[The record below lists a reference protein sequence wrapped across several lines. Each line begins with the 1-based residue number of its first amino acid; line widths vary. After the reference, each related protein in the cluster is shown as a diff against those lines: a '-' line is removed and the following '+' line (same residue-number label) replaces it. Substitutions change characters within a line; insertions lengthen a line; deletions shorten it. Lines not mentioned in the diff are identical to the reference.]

1 MAFLGSL
8 KPRLGAENSVVVSLG
23 VAALVIGIYSSK
35 VGPVADAHATG
46 ANDGNM
52 LASVKKAGWESVALT
67 VGLALLT
74 QDANIVILGGATI
87 VAEELAY
94 RHAIMA
100 SPDTGQIQVTQASYA
115 PAGGQPGALASGG
128 ASVSGLGLSGM
139 VEAQA
144 G

>member
-1 MAFLGSL
+1 MAFNL

-23 VAALVIGIYSSK
+23 VAALIVGIYSSK

-52 LASVKKAGWESVALT
+52 LASVKKAGWESAALML
-67 VGLALLT
+67 GLALLT

-87 VAEELAY
+87 ISEELSY
-94 RHAIMA
+94 RHAIM
-100 SPDTGQIQVTQASYA
+100 SNPDTGQIQVTAASYA
-115 PAGGQPGALASGG
+115 PAGGTGPTGPAPAGYSASG
-128 ASVSGLGLSGM
+128 M
-139 VEAQA
+139 IEAQA

>member
-1 MAFLGSL
+1 MAFSI

-23 VAALVIGIYSSK
+23 AAALIIGIYSAK
-35 VGPVADAHATG
+35 LGPVADAHATA

-52 LASVKKAGWESVALT
+52 LASVKKAGWESTALA

-74 QDANIVILGGATI
+74 QDPNIVILGGATI
-87 VAEELAY
+87 IAEELTY

-100 SPDTGQIQVTQASYA
+100 SPETGQIDLTPLSYA
-115 PAGGQPGALASGG
+115 PAGGQAPEAGAAPSGG
-128 ASVSGLGLSGM
+128 YSSGIL
-139 VEAQA
+139 EAVA

>member
-1 MAFLGSL
+1 MAFNL

-23 VAALVIGIYSSK
+23 VAALIIGIYSSK
-35 VGPVADAHATG
+35 VGPVADAHATS

-87 VAEELAY
+87 VSEELAY

-100 SPDTGQIQVTQASYA
+100 NPDTGQIDLSPASYA
-115 PAGGQPGALASGG
+115 PAGSPVQAAAPAGPT
-128 ASVSGLGLSGM
+128 VGLSGM
-139 VEAQA
+139 IEAQA

>member
-1 MAFLGSL
+1 MAFNL

-23 VAALVIGIYSSK
+23 VAALIIGIYNAK
-35 VGPVADAHATG
+35 VGPVADAHATA

-52 LASVKKAGWESVALT
+52 LASIKKAGWESVALML
-67 VGLALLT
+67 GLALLT

-87 VAEELAY
+87 ISEELSY

-100 SPDTGQIQVTQASYA
+100 NPETGQIDLTPASYA
-115 PAGGQPGALASGG
+115 PAGGSAPQLSVVPAGIGASG
-128 ASVSGLGLSGM
+128 M
-139 VEAQA
+139 IEAQA

>member
-1 MAFLGSL
+1 MAFNL

-23 VAALVIGIYSSK
+23 VAALIVGIYSSK
-35 VGPVADAHATG
+35 VGPVADAHATA

-52 LASVKKAGWESVALT
+52 LAATKKAGWESTALM

-87 VAEELAY
+87 ISEELAY

-100 SPDTGQIQVTQASYA
+100 NPDTGQIDLTPASYA
-115 PAGGQPGALASGG
+115 PAGGQAPQLGAAPSGGYASGI
-128 ASVSGLGLSGM
+128 L
-139 VEAQA
+139 EAVA

>member
-1 MAFLGSL
+1 MALNL

-23 VAALVIGIYSSK
+23 VAALIVGIYSAK
-35 VGPVADAHATG
+35 VGPVADAHATP

-52 LASVKKAGWESVALT
+52 LAATKKAGFESAALM

-87 VAEELAY
+87 ISEELTY
-94 RHAIMA
+94 RHAIM
-100 SPDTGQIQVTQASYA
+100 SNPDTGQIDLTPASYA
-115 PAGGQPGALASGG
+115 PAGGQVAEPGAAPSGG
-128 ASVSGLGLSGM
+128 SSSGIL
-139 VEAQA
+139 EAVA

>member
-1 MAFLGSL
+1 MAFSL

-35 VGPVADAHATG
+35 VGPVADAHATA

-74 QDANIVILGGATI
+74 QDANIMILGGATI
-87 VAEELAY
+87 VAEELGY
-94 RHAIMA
+94 RHAIM
-100 SPDTGQIQVTQASYA
+100 SNPDTGKIDLTAASYA
-115 PAGGQPGALASGG
+115 PAGSPVQAAAPAGPQVG
-128 ASVSGLGLSGM
+128 VSGM
-139 VEAQA
+139 IEAQA

>member
-1 MAFLGSL
+1 MAFNL

-23 VAALVIGIYSSK
+23 VAALIIGIYGSK
-35 VGPVADAHATG
+35 VGPVADAHATT

-52 LASVKKAGWESVALT
+52 LASVKKAGWESVVLT

-74 QDANIVILGGATI
+74 QDSNIVILGGATI
-87 VAEELAY
+87 IAEELSY
-94 RHAIMA
+94 RHAIM
-100 SPDTGQIQVTQASYA
+100 SNPDTGQIDLTAASYA
-115 PAGGQPGALASGG
+115 PAGSPAQAAAPAGPQIGM
-128 ASVSGLGLSGM
+128 SGM